1 MSLESAK
8 AFLEKMRIDKEFHE
22 TVGKAKNKEERI
34 KMVKE
39 AGFEF
44 TLEDIQSVKG
54 EISDELLETISGGA
68 CWNDSSTECAATHIG

>member
-1 MSLESAK
+1 
-8 AFLEKMRIDKEFHE
+8 
-22 TVGKAKNKEERI
+22 
-34 KMVKE
+34 MVKE